1 MERTV
6 MIRSDTIVM
15 VKKVLHE
22 KPVQKSGN
30 IVRTILIVVGMVSA
44 LLASFLVMSGIVSER
59 VGFYMLVAT
68 ALAFG
73 FALLDF
79 DVDDDD

>member
-1 MERTV
+1 
-6 MIRSDTIVM
+6 M

-30 IVRTILIVVGMVSA
+30 IVRTVLIVVGMVVA
-44 LLASFLVMSGIVSER
+44 LLAGFFVMSNVISEK
-59 VGFYMLVAT
+59 VGFYMLVIT

-79 DVDDDD
+79 DTDDDD

>member
-1 MERTV
+1 
-6 MIRSDTIVM
+6 M

-30 IVRTILIVVGMVSA
+30 IVRTILIVVGMATAV
-44 LLASFLVMSGIVSER
+44 LASLLVMSSVVSEK
-59 VGFYMLVAT
+59 VGLHMLVAT
-68 ALAFG
+68 AVAFG

>member
-1 MERTV
+1 
-6 MIRSDTIVM
+6 M
-15 VKKVLHE
+15 VKKVLHK
-22 KPVQKSGN
+22 KPVQASGN
-30 IVRTILIVVGMVSA
+30 IVRTVLIVIGMLSA
-44 LLASFLVMSGIVSER
+44 LMASVLVMSSVISEK
-59 VGFYMLVAT
+59 VGFYMLVVT